1 MLIYWILFVHYFRT
15 ISFILY
21 LEEVIEND
29 QQEILNLIAF
39 KKSMAGLWGGR
50 VLTDLATINV
60 KGRLPV
66 SVFRQRMNCAITL
79 KDADVQDVMAEL
91 IKFNDF
97 VIYLEKNAD
106 NLSRSWIIEVIADIH
121 HGIP

>member
-1 MLIYWILFVHYFRT
+1 
-15 ISFILY
+15 
-21 LEEVIEND
+21 
-29 QQEILNLIAF
+29 
-39 KKSMAGLWGGR
+39 
-50 VLTDLATINV
+50 
-60 KGRLPV
+60 
-66 SVFRQRMNCAITL
+66 MNCAITL

>member
-1 MLIYWILFVHYFRT
+1 
-15 ISFILY
+15 
-21 LEEVIEND
+21 
-29 QQEILNLIAF
+29 
-39 KKSMAGLWGGR
+39 
-50 VLTDLATINV
+50 
-60 KGRLPV
+60 
-66 SVFRQRMNCAITL
+66 MNCAITL

-121 HGIP
+121 HGITVIHLFPDGNGRTSREHDENTYAL